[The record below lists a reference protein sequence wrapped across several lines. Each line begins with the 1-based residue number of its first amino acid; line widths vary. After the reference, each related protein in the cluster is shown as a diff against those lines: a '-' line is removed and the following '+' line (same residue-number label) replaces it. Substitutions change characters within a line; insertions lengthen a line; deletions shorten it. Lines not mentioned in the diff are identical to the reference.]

1 MTWFRCIGSNGGGD
15 SKTVVRY
22 ASFNGSGYI
31 TLPYT
36 VSADYKITVDY
47 YVPKYVDNMAIIG
60 NTVSG
65 DYTHLTLFSSR
76 YYTTTGSAETNFAG
90 NTVGRHTFI
99 NNVNNHNSLDSEDVT
114 SYTPTDNSNATLTIG
129 YRYGAP
135 NNFVGKIY
143 EYKIES
149 ISTGDIICHI
159 KPTKY
164 QGELVFRDIINGINY
179 SCSGMYVIEEPDYG
193 EFDSYIASS
202 GQQYIALPLYS
213 DDYPVIKTKMML
225 GYLPGTQ
232 QALWG
237 DIWDV
242 NSFMLYAENSA
253 FSFRYTTNNVDVI
266 TPKYWEWVDV
276 EFDYTK
282 GTFLYAGDV
291 YGGTPKTQL
300 HNQIYLFGLPSGRDG
315 WCAYSTIEVYKNG
328 TLYMNLEPRLDKE
341 TNAGYY
347 YDTINNIPYY
357 SSTSYPLVYGAMS
370 SDDPEEVS
378 TNLPALGSTGHQWI
392 ELPLYADDYPII
404 EFKLLQT
411 EYQQGGVIVGD
422 EWSADGFMLYMYSGG
437 NEFRYG
443 TDNIVSFP
451 IKYWKWVDV
460 RIDYTT
466 GTIVYDGVTYG
477 GTPKTQ
483 LHKQVK
489 LFGFS
494 NYSCKSV
501 AIADIKIYKNDTLYM
516 QLEARN
522 DETTEAGY
530 FYDTIGNQSYYS
542 DSSYPL
548 LYTVATKPY
557 MELRYSS
564 GTAGTESHM
573 VTETGKYLI
582 INGWSWQGS
591 QGVGKGVTTL
601 PSGVTPIIDEEILNS
616 STFGYRLTI
625 ADLQVGDVVTMT
637 NYDAG
642 WIANTKMIF
651 KINDISPTSVI
662 YQSTAGDNWIDVSSI
677 PGSGKALF
685 IGACCGK
692 TASNE
697 QQVRDVSIKNASANY
712 DYDMS
717 GYINTNFFIRI
728 VYCDIADMPHYK
740 MYGYDGG
747 FAGLAVIQ

>member
-1 MTWFRCIGSNGGGD
+1 MTWFRCIENNGGD

-47 YVPKYVDNMAIIG
+47 YIPKYVDNMAIIG

-135 NNFVGKIY
+135 YKFAGRIY

-149 ISTGDIICHI
+149 ISTGDIICDI
-159 KPTKY
+159 KPIKY

-193 EFDSYIASS
+193 ELDSYIAGT

-225 GYLPGTQ
+225 GNFPSAQ

-237 DIWDV
+237 DIWDI

-276 EFDYTK
+276 ELDYTN
-282 GTFLYAGDV
+282 GTFLYGDTV
-291 YGGTPKTQL
+291 YGGIPKSQL
-300 HNQIYLFGLPSGRDG
+300 HNQIYLFGLPSGRYG

-328 TLYMNLEPRLDKE
+328 VLYMNLEPRLDKE

-357 SSTSYPLVYGAMS
+357 SSTSSPLVYGAMS
-370 SDDPEEVS
+370 SDGG
-378 TNLPALGSTGHQWI
+378 GST
-392 ELPLYADDYPII
+392 
-404 EFKLLQT
+404 
-411 EYQQGGVIVGD
+411 
-422 EWSADGFMLYMYSGG
+422 
-437 NEFRYG
+437 
-443 TDNIVSFP
+443 
-451 IKYWKWVDV
+451 IKSS
-460 RIDYTT
+460 
-466 GTIVYDGVTYG
+466 
-477 GTPKTQ
+477 
-483 LHKQVK
+483 L
-489 LFGFS
+489 
-494 NYSCKSV
+494 
-501 AIADIKIYKNDTLYM
+501 TL
-516 QLEARN
+516 
-522 DETTEAGY
+522 
-530 FYDTIGNQSYYS
+530 
-542 DSSYPL
+542 
-548 LYTVATKPY
+548 K
-557 MELRYSS
+557 YSS
-564 GTAGTESHM
+564 GTAGTETYT
-573 VTETGKYLI
+573 VTENAKYMI

-601 PSGVTPIIDEEILNS
+601 PSGRTPIIDEEIINS

-637 NYDAG
+637 NYNAG
-642 WIANTKMIF
+642 WVANTKLIY
-651 KINDISPTSVI
+651 KLNNINPTSLI
-662 YQSTAGDNWIDVSSI
+662 HQTTAGDGWIDVPSI
-677 PGSGKALF
+677 TGSGKALF

-692 TASNE
+692 TTSNI
-697 QQVRDVSIKNASANY
+697 QDTSTSNLNPDDDFMLA
-712 DYDMS
+712 
-717 GYINTNFFIRI
+717 GYTNTNFLFRI
-728 VYCDIADMPHYK
+728 TYCSIPNMPYYK

>member
-1 MTWFRCIGSNGGGD
+1 MTWFRCMGSNGGGD

-135 NNFVGKIY
+135 YKFVGRIY

-179 SCSGMYVIEEPDYG
+179 SCSGMYVIEESDYG
-193 EFDSYIASS
+193 ELDSYIASS

-225 GYLPGTQ
+225 GSIPGAQ

-242 NSFMLYAENSA
+242 NSFMLYAENGA
-253 FSFRYTTNNVDVI
+253 FSFRYTTSNVDVI

-276 EFDYTK
+276 ELDYTK
-282 GTFLYAGDV
+282 GTCLYGGNV
-291 YGGTPKTQL
+291 YGGIPKTQL

-370 SDDPEEVS
+370 SDG
-378 TNLPALGSTGHQWI
+378 GSS
-392 ELPLYADDYPII
+392 II
-404 EFKLLQT
+404 
-411 EYQQGGVIVGD
+411 
-422 EWSADGFMLYMYSGG
+422 
-437 NEFRYG
+437 
-443 TDNIVSFP
+443 
-451 IKYWKWVDV
+451 
-460 RIDYTT
+460 
-466 GTIVYDGVTYG
+466 
-477 GTPKTQ
+477 
-483 LHKQVK
+483 
-489 LFGFS
+489 
-494 NYSCKSV
+494 KSSL
-501 AIADIKIYKNDTLYM
+501 TL
-516 QLEARN
+516 
-522 DETTEAGY
+522 
-530 FYDTIGNQSYYS
+530 
-542 DSSYPL
+542 
-548 LYTVATKPY
+548 K
-557 MELRYSS
+557 YSS
-564 GTAGTESHM
+564 GTAGTENYT
-573 VTETGKYLI
+573 VTENAKYMI
-582 INGWSWQGS
+582 INAWSYDVS
-591 QGVGKGVTTL
+591 KGVTTL
-601 PSGVTPIIDEEILNS
+601 PSGVTPIIDEEIINDGAY
-616 STFGYRLTI
+616 GYRLTF
-625 ADLQVGDVVTMT
+625 ADLQVGDIITMT
-637 NYDAG
+637 NYSSR
-642 WIANTKMIF
+642 WIANTKLVY
-651 KINDISPTSVI
+651 KLSNLSPNSVI
-662 YQSTAGDNWIDVSSI
+662 YQATARDNWIDVSSI
-677 PGSGKALF
+677 TGSGNALF
-685 IGACCGK
+685 VGLCLGGVDAYPN
-692 TASNE
+692 SNIYDQSMPNME
-697 QQVRDVSIKNASANY
+697 FNY
-712 DYDMS
+712 DYESS
-717 GYINTNFFIRI
+717 GCVNTNCLIRI
-728 VYCDIADMPHYK
+728 TYSPISEMPRYR